1 MNFKLS
7 ASIGA
12 TTFGKTTLREMT
24 QHNIKHVLLSV
35 VESGPFTLSIDV
47 VILSFIILSIFIF
60 NAVVLIDIMLS
71 QYAECQ
77 NTEALD

>member
-1 MNFKLS
+1 
-7 ASIGA
+7 
-12 TTFGKTTLREMT
+12 MT

-47 VILSFIILSIFIF
+47 MSVVMLSFIILSIFIF

-71 QYAECQ
+71 QYAECH